1 MALIHI
7 DADSFDKEVRNS
19 KTPVIV
25 DFYADWCG
33 PCKMLA
39 PAFEELSS
47 EYGGKLK
54 FAKLNSDHAQELAM
68 EFSVSGIPCLILMS
82 KGKEVGRIVGFVPK
96 PMLKAKIDGLLAG
109 VKK

>member
-47 EYGGKLK
+47 EYEGKLK
-54 FAKLNSDHAQELAM
+54 FAKLNSDNAPELAM
-68 EFSVSGIPCLILMS
+68 EFNVSGIPCLILMS
-82 KGKEVGRIVGFVPK
+82 KGKEVGRVVGYVPK
-96 PMLKAKIDGLLAG
+96 PVLKAKVDSILSS